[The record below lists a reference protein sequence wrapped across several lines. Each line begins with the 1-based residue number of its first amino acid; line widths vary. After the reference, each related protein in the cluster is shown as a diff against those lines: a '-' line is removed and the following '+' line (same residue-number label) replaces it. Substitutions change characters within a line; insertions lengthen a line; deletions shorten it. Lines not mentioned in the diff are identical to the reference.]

1 MKDLVK
7 VKKVLISVS
16 DKTNISSLA
25 SELNK
30 YGVSIFSTGNTY
42 KKLQEND
49 LNVFDISSLTKFP
62 EILDGR
68 LKTLHP
74 KVHGG
79 LLGIKDNKKHKD
91 QMRQYDI

>member
-42 KKLQEND
+42 KKLHR
-49 LNVFDISSLTKFP
+49 F
-62 EILDGR
+62 
-68 LKTLHP
+68 
-74 KVHGG
+74 
-79 LLGIKDNKKHKD
+79 
-91 QMRQYDI
+91 